1 MSDHEPA
8 PLLLDQRR
16 REMLDAMGIQYW
28 VRRDLPA
35 DQHHEVIP
43 EHEPWQVSQESM
55 LEQPMPQLP
64 TDWES
69 LQSAVSNCRKCSLS
83 QGRQN
88 TVFGAG
94 DQNAR
99 VMVVGEAP
107 GEEEDRQGLP
117 FVGRA
122 GLLLNQMLLAAGLS
136 RESVYIANILN
147 CRPPGNRNPDVEEM
161 KACHDYLQ
169 QQIDLVQPEV
179 ILAAGGVAAKN
190 LLQSDEAVGRLRG
203 RMHHYGESKIPL
215 LVTYHPSYLLRKPSE
230 KAKSWQDLQLLM
242 KQLQ

>member
-1 MSDHEPA
+1 M
-8 PLLLDQRR
+8 LLDQRR
-16 REMLDAMGIQYW
+16 RGMLDAMGIHYW

-35 DQHHEVIP
+35 DQHDDVMHGHE
-43 EHEPWQVSQESM
+43 QLQGSQEPVSGQSM
-55 LEQPMPQLP
+55 PP
-64 TDWES
+64 TSITWES
-69 LQSAVSNCRKCSLS
+69 LQLAVSNCRKCSLCQS
-83 QGRQN
+83 RHN
-88 TVFGAG
+88 TVFGTG

-99 VMVVGEAP
+99 VMVIGEAP

-122 GLLLNQMLLAAGLS
+122 GLLLNQMLLAAGFS
-136 RESVYIANILN
+136 RERVYIANILK
-147 CRPPGNRNPDVEEM
+147 CRPPGNRNPEVEEM

-169 QQIDLVQPEV
+169 QQIALVQPEV
-179 ILAAGGVAAKN
+179 ILAVGGVAAKN

-203 RMHHYGESKIPL
+203 RTHHYGESKIPL

-230 KAKSWQDLQLLM
+230 KAKTWQDLQLLM

>member
-1 MSDHEPA
+1 MSDHEQA

-28 VRRDLPA
+28 VRRDLPVDDA
-35 DQHHEVIP
+35 
-43 EHEPWQVSQESM
+43 
-55 LEQPMPQLP
+55 MPP
-64 TDWES
+64 VPVTWES
-69 LQSAVSNCRKCSLS
+69 LQSAVSNCRNCSLCQS
-83 QGRQN
+83 RHN
-88 TVFGAG
+88 TVFGTG

-99 VMVVGEAP
+99 VMVIGEAP

-136 RESVYIANILN
+136 RESVYIANILK
-147 CRPPGNRNPDVEEM
+147 CRPPGNRTPDVEEM

-169 QQIDLVQPEV
+169 QQIDLIQPEV
-179 ILAAGGVAAKN
+179 ILAAGGIAAKN

-203 RMHHYGESKIPL
+203 RMHHYGESKTPL

-230 KAKSWQDLQLLM
+230 KVKSWQDLQLLM
-242 KQLQ
+242 EQLQ